1 MRKKIIIG
9 NWKMNLNLS
18 EAQDLAFKIKSG
30 LTADLK
36 AEAGICPPFVYL
48 PAISSITKGSNLYL
62 GSQNMSQKESG
73 ALTGEISPIMLKD
86 FSVQM
91 VIIGHSE
98 RRQHFHET
106 DEDVN
111 QKIKTALKHNFIP
124 VFCVGEELKVR
135 EAGQAEKWVTSQITA
150 GIKDLTKEQ
159 MEKLIIA
166 YEPIW
171 AIGTGKICSGEDA
184 NKIIKTIRNVIKE
197 KFSNETAE
205 KVRILYGGSVK
216 SDNFHEHI
224 KFSDIDGG
232 LVGGASLQAEEF
244 LRLVSLSSNAHG
256 QLQSHPAQV

>member
-30 LTADLK
+30 LTPGLK

-48 PAISSITKGSNLYL
+48 PAISNITKESNLYL
-62 GSQNMSQKESG
+62 GSQNMFYKESG
-73 ALTGEISPIMLKD
+73 AFTGEISPKMLKD

-111 QKIKTALKHNFIP
+111 QKIKTALTHNFIP
-124 VFCVGEELKVR
+124 VFCVGEELKIR
-135 EAGQAEKWVTSQITA
+135 EAGQAEEWVTKQIIA
-150 GIKDLTKEQ
+150 GIKDLSKEQ
-159 MEKLIIA
+159 IEKLIVA

-171 AIGTGKICSGEDA
+171 AIGTGKVCGGEDA

-197 KFSNETAE
+197 KSSNEVAE

-224 KFSDIDGG
+224 KFPDIDGG
-232 LVGGASLQAEEF
+232 LVGGASLAADEF
-244 LRLVSLSSNAHG
+244 LRLVNLSSNAHE
-256 QLQSHPAQV
+256 QLQSRPAQV